1 MKEIIRKADIVLFV
15 VLVLLGAAASVFALT
30 GGSGSDTVVIKVDGE
45 VYGSYPITEDRE
57 ITVEQNGHINK
68 ITIKD
73 GTVQMTEASCH
84 NQVCVEQ
91 GRISRANQSIVC
103 LPNRVIVTIEGEEAE
118 TDVISG

>member
-1 MKEIIRKADIVLFV
+1 MKEIIRKADIVLFA
-15 VLVLLGAAASVFALT
+15 VLVLLGAAASVFALRGA
-30 GGSGSDTVVIKVDGE
+30 GGDTVVVKVDGE
-45 VYGSYPITEDRE
+45 VYGTYALSEDRE

-73 GTVQMTEASCH
+73 GAVQMSESTCK
-84 NQVCVEQ
+84 NQVCVHQ
-91 GRISRANQSIVC
+91 GAISKGNQSIVC